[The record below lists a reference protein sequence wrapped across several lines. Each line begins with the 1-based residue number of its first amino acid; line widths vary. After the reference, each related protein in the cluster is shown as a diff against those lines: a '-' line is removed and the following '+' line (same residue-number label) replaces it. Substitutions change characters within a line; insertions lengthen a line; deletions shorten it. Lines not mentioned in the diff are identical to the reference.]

1 MRRIK
6 KTAAFLLSLCLM
18 GCAVGKGEGV
28 QSSENTFT
36 SMEAEPDLSYEVP
49 VDSPNIFV
57 NQLGYITK
65 STKVAVF
72 RAMELPG
79 TFRVIRKDTGEIVFT
94 GYLEEKGDADET
106 QERTGYG
113 DFSEVQEPGSYY
125 IEAPVIGRSYSFMI
139 GDDLYDEVFMEAC
152 RQYYYNRCGMTLS
165 REYAGDMAHNAC
177 HTGKALLREDSS
189 VSIDVSGGWHQDE
202 RGSKVVEPAAKSIAM
217 MLLAYELYGDSF
229 TDYMGIPESENGI
242 PDLLDEIRYEVEWLL
257 KMQDPA
263 TGAVYSGV
271 TIYEQGAGRSGAY
284 VEPAD
289 LETARAFAMVLAKFS
304 YLYQH
309 YDTAYATE
317 CLKAADRAWK
327 YARLNEDKNEGA
339 SGWKFAAAAELYR
352 ASGQQSCHWYITE
365 YLTEGNFE
373 KNMDEVIFLG
383 CVTYISTKQP
393 VKLPLCE
400 NISKALMDKGEE
412 ISEKARNS
420 VFLTAGSMEQEGYQ
434 EMLLNMMYLTMIDH
448 MISNHEYENI
458 IENHLHYF
466 MGRNEKA
473 VSYIEHVG
481 ENNYRLI
488 DESAGIMK
496 QFDADSKLIF
506 MLSEIVG
513 SHKD

>member
-6 KTAAFLLSLCLM
+6 NTAAFLLSLCLM
-18 GCAVGKGEGV
+18 GCAVGQGEGV

-36 SMEAEPDLSYEVP
+36 SMEAEPDLAYEVP

-57 NQLGYITK
+57 NQLGYITD

-72 RAMELPG
+72 YAQELPG
-79 TFRVIRKDTGEIVFT
+79 TFRVIQKDTGECVFT
-94 GYLEEKGDADET
+94 GYLEEKGDAGGA
-106 QERTGYG
+106 QECAGYG
-113 DFSEVQEPGSYY
+113 DFSEVQAPGVYY
-125 IEAPVIGRSYSFMI
+125 IEAPMIGRSYSFRI
-139 GDDLYDEVFMEAC
+139 GDDLYDQVFMEAC
-152 RQYYYNRCGMTLS
+152 KQYYYNRCGMTLS
-165 REYAGDMAHNAC
+165 SEYAGEMAHNAC

-202 RGSKVVEPAAKSIAM
+202 RGSKMVEPAAKSIAM

-327 YARLNEDKNEGA
+327 YARLNENKDEKA

-352 ASGQQSCHWYITE
+352 ASGLQSCHWYITD
-365 YLTEGNFE
+365 YLTEEKFE
-373 KNMDEVIFLG
+373 ENMDEVIFLG

-393 VKLPLCE
+393 VKLVLCE

-412 ISEKARNS
+412 ISEQARNS
-420 VFLTAGSMEQEGYQ
+420 AFMTAGNTQQ

-448 MISNHEYENI
+448 MISNHEYENM

-473 VSYIEHVG
+473 VCYIDDVG
-481 ENNYRLI
+481 ENNYKSI

-496 QFDADSKLIF
+496 QFDADSRLIF

-513 SHKD
+513 NYRD